1 MYKFL
6 KKTGILLV
14 MGIIGLS
21 TAQAAS
27 WDEDNAPPAGSVVTA
42 DGSPPPHKG
51 FYVGLEGGGTWL
63 TSQDYGH
70 GVTLDSNPGYNGGI
84 TFGYDYKWFRIEEE
98 LNAARNGADTLNISG
113 FPSIGLD
120 GHTTSY
126 SAMTNAIFNLR
137 CNTGFGVFAGVGIG
151 GSAIDYNY
159 QSTAASNAGLNSNS
173 TWKGAVTAQALGG
186 FSYSFNPTVELDLEY
201 RFVNGFV
208 VNSDIGG
215 GNSIPDYRTNN
226 LDLGLKFFVT

>member
-1 MYKFL
+1 MYKNL
-6 KKTGILLV
+6 KKTGVFLV

-42 DGSPPPHKG
+42 DGSPPPHQG

-63 TSQDYGH
+63 TSQDYGQ
-70 GVTLDSNPGYNGGI
+70 GVSLQSNPGYNGGI

-98 LNAARNGADTLNISG
+98 LNAARNGADTFNISG
-113 FPSIGLD
+113 LPSIGLD

-126 SAMTNAIFNLR
+126 SAMTNAILNLR
-137 CNTGFGVFAGVGIG
+137 GDTGFGVFAGVGIG

-159 QSTAASNAGLNSNS
+159 SGVGSLGNTNNNS

-186 FSYSFNPTVELDLEY
+186 VSYAFNPTVELDLEY

-226 LDLGLKFFVT
+226 LDLGLKFFLT